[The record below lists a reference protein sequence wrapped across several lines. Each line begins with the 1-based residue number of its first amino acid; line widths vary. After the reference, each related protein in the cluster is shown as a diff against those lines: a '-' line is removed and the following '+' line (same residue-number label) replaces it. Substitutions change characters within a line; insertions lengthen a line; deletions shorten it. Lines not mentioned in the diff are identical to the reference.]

1 MAGIPDLRPFDT
13 CALGRELAAIG
24 TGKKPWPE
32 SKARRHHYVPRF
44 QLAKFTTVGSTLF
57 QLNTKTGQPRKTTPT
72 DAAYKKDF
80 YIYKNEDGG
89 RINVLE
95 GFFAMVENHAADSL
109 TRLLAE
115 GDVSPEDRAT
125 ISFFLALQWARTPG
139 ALKRVQQ
146 LATDV
151 MSSQIATHYK
161 DKGAFEEARKR
172 LQAEGKDDGMTEV
185 EAENLRRE
193 TVQMFRD
200 GKLEVLDPTGGNSMS
215 LLVGNSADTAMLIF
229 GAMDW
234 TLLRSDE
241 AAFVTSD
248 RGCAGFDPTPQHP
261 WSSHAP
267 FSSPN
272 AETTFPLSA
281 GTCLLLRPGEPRV
294 VTADADSDL
303 VEVLNLRTYGWAEK
317 LIYGPCQSDLADVRR
332 AAKKRPDLVIRPKPH
347 RYVWLIERDPDDD
360 RLACDHRA
368 KGWDPYMVHRS
379 EDGQLEELDYM
390 VVREDGTAVE
400 IALSADELVRQ
411 RARKAAGLPPD
422 SQIDPPGGMTDKII
436 EPGSIMSTTNNAF
449 RERGW

>member
-1 MAGIPDLRPFDT
+1 MPNLGAFET
-13 CALGRELAAIG
+13 CPLGRELAEIG
-24 TGKKPWPE
+24 EGRKPWPE
-32 SKARRHHYVPRF
+32 SKARRQHYVPRF
-44 QLAKFTTVGSTLF
+44 QLAKFSIDGKTLF
-57 QLNTKTGQPRKTTPT
+57 QLNTKSGQPRKTTPT
-72 DAAYKKDF
+72 DAAFKKDF
-80 YIYKNEDGG
+80 YIYKDEDGG

-109 TRLLAE
+109 VRLLAD
-115 GDVSPEDRAT
+115 GDLSAEDRAT

-139 ALKRVQQ
+139 ALKRAQK
-146 LATDV
+146 LASDV
-151 MSSQIATHYK
+151 MSSQIATKYK
-161 DKGAFEEARKR
+161 DKRAFAELRDR
-172 LQAEGKDDGMTEV
+172 LKAEGKDDGMTEA
-185 EAENLRRE
+185 EAENLRLE

-200 GKLEVLDPTGGNSMS
+200 GKLEVVDPTGGNAMG
-215 LLVGNSADTAMLIF
+215 LLIGNSADTAMLMSE
-229 GAMDW
+229 AMEW

-281 GTCLLLRPGEPRV
+281 GACLVLQPGEPKV
-294 VTADADSDL
+294 VTLSADPEL
-303 VEVLNLRTYGWAEK
+303 VQALNLRTYGWAEK
-317 LIYGPCQSDLADVRR
+317 LIYGPCQSGLAALRK
-332 AAKKRPDLVIRPKPH
+332 AAKDRPSLVIRPKPH

-360 RLACDHRA
+360 RLARDHLA
-368 KGWDPYMVHRS
+368 KGWDPYMVHS
-379 EDGQLEELDYM
+379 GENGKLEELDYM

-400 IALSADELVRQ
+400 VALSADELARQ

-422 SQIDPPGGMTDKII
+422 SPIDPPGGMADKVI
-436 EPGSIMSTTNNAF
+436 EPGSIRPTASNTF